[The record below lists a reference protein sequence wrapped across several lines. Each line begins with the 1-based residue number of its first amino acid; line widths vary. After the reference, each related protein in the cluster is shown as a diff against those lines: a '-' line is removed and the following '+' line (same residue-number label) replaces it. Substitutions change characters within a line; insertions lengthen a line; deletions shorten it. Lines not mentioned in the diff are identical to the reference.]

1 MAMRFMGGGIGHKAT
16 NAFTQAF
23 AHEARN
29 WETNPVDEITIEDE
43 NEAEDWEE
51 EAGDVVEQDYGY
63 VIDSDDENSD
73 EEDEDDEDLGG
84 EDGEEPW
91 EMDDVHAEGFDDL

>member
-1 MAMRFMGGGIGHKAT
+1 MGGGIGHKAT

-29 WETNPVDEITIEDE
+29 WEMNPVDEITIEDE

-84 EDGEEPW
+84 EDGEELW

>member
-1 MAMRFMGGGIGHKAT
+1 MGGSVGHKAM
-16 NAFTQAF
+16 NAFTQAL

-29 WETNPVDEITIEDE
+29 WETDPIDDVPLEGE

-51 EAGDVVEQDYGY
+51 EAGDVVEEDYGY
-63 VIDSDDENSD
+63 VIDLDDENSD
-73 EEDEDDEDLGG
+73 GEDEDDEDLGG

-91 EMDDVHAEGFDDL
+91 EMDDVQAEGFNDL

>member
-1 MAMRFMGGGIGHKAT
+1 MAMRFMGSGVGHKAT

-23 AHEARN
+23 AREARN
-29 WETNPVDEITIEDE
+29 WETDPIDNVPLEGE

-51 EAGDVVEQDYGY
+51 EAGDVVEEDYGY
-63 VIDSDDENSD
+63 VIDSGDENSD
-73 EEDEDDEDLGG
+73 EENEDDEDLGG

-91 EMDDVHAEGFDDL
+91 EMDDVQAEGFDDL